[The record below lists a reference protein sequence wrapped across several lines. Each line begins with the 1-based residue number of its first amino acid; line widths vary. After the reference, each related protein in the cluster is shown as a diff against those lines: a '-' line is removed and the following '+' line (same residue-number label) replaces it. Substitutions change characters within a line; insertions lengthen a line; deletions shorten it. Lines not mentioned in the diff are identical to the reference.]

1 MDTTFF
7 LILLFTLQV
16 LYWIVGRFSSKAPKG
31 KEEYFLANRKVSL
44 FPLAMTFLA
53 TQVGGGVVLGAA
65 EEAYQYG
72 WPVLFYPLGSSL
84 GLVLLGVGFGRR
96 LATLNVST
104 VAEVFE
110 KVYGSSVQRKAASL
124 LSIVSLFMVL
134 VAQIIASSKFMVS
147 LGVKSVPLFILF
159 WGIVILYTARG
170 GLKAVISTDLVQAA
184 FFSLVFAL
192 LFGWTL
198 SSGGTQGLLTA
209 GEFLDFSLAS
219 KATGWL
225 LMPLMF
231 MLIEQDMGQRCFAGK
246 SPEVVSCASLLAGA
260 GTMAVCTVPVLLGV
274 LARIKGVESTPGGS
288 ILMSVIEM
296 TTTPYIAAF
305 AGCAILAA
313 IISTATSLLNAIAS
327 NIGSDF
333 SLDLSKGDDGM
344 KRAGW
349 LTALISLIAIY
360 FAFAFNNIVD
370 VLIQSYEL
378 SVSCL
383 FVPVVFALF
392 QLGSARQASLLAIC
406 FGAAGFVLFRFYPV
420 EFPRE
425 IMSVILSLFGFF
437 LGWAY
442 ARLKTKE
449 NYVIDS

>member
-1 MDTTFF
+1 MNTTFF
-7 LILLFTLQV
+7 IVLLFILQA
-16 LYWIVGRFSSKAPKG
+16 LYWIVGRYASKAPTG
-31 KEEYFLANRKVSL
+31 KEDYFLANRKVGL

-65 EEAYQYG
+65 EEAYLYG
-72 WPVLFYPLGSSL
+72 WPVLLYPLGASL
-84 GLVLLGVGFGRR
+84 GLVLLGLGFGKR
-96 LATLNVST
+96 LALLNVGT

-110 KVYGSSVQRKAASL
+110 KIYGSPFQRRAASL

-147 LGVKSVPLFILF
+147 LGVTSVPLFILF
-159 WGIVILYTARG
+159 WGIIILYTARG

-184 FFSLVFAL
+184 FFSLVFAF
-192 LFGWTL
+192 LFAWTL
-198 SSGGTQGLLTA
+198 FSDGAQTLLTV
-209 GEFLDFSLAS
+209 GEFSDFSLSS
-219 KATGWL
+219 KSTGWL

-231 MLIEQDMGQRCFAGK
+231 ILIEQDMGQRCFAGK
-246 SPEVVSCASLLAGA
+246 SPEVVSYASQLAGV
-260 GTMAVCTVPVLLGV
+260 GTMAVCFVPVLLGV
-274 LARIKGVESTPGGS
+274 LARALGVEPTPGGS
-288 ILMSVIEM
+288 ILMSVIEK

-333 SLDLSKGDDGM
+333 SLRFLKEDDGM
-344 KRAGW
+344 KGAGW
-349 LTALISLIAIY
+349 LTAFISLMAII

-392 QLGSARQASLLAIC
+392 QRSSSSQASFLAIC
-406 FGAAGFVLFRFYPV
+406 FGSVGFVLFRFYPT

-425 IMSVILSLFGFF
+425 ILSVLLSLAGFF

-442 ARLKTKE
+442 ARLKAKE
-449 NYVIDS
+449 AYAT